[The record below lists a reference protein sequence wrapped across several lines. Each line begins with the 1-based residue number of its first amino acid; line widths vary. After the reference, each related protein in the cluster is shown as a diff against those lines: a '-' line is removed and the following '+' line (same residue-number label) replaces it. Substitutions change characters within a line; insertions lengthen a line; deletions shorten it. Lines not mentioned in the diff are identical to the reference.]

1 MQVYS
6 FILTDFN
13 KLLSSHRQKNNL
25 EFFFF
30 CQCLQNDKN
39 IPKICLKQF
48 NKINFAVGL
57 VKFCLKKIFGA
68 LEIVSKLVIT

>member
-6 FILTDFN
+6 LILTDDPVIG
-13 KLLSSHRQKNNL
+13 KKKPTSSV
-25 EFFFF
+25 FF

-39 IPKICLKQF
+39 ITKICLKQF
-48 NKINFAVGL
+48 NKINFADGL
-57 VKFCLKKIFGA
+57 VKFCLEKIFGA